1 MKPLDL
7 DQVPPG
13 AAGVP
18 GIPIVGWLLDGPQ
31 PEFTDIV
38 SVARQWMAD
47 GQRVSEVVRAQ
58 DCRGAPA
65 TGPGLILMRACGLAG
80 KRSGAERKQ

>member
-7 DQVPPG
+7 DQISPG
-13 AAGVP
+13 VARIPDA
-18 GIPIVGWLLDGPQ
+18 PIVGWLLDGPQ

-58 DCRGAPA
+58 DHQGTPM
-65 TGPGLILMRACGLAG
+65 TGPGRSVMRACAIAG
-80 KRSGAERKQ
+80 RR

>member
-7 DQVPPG
+7 DQVSPG
-13 AAGVP
+13 VAAIPSV
-18 GIPIVGWLLDGPQ
+18 PIVGWLLDGPQ
-31 PEFTDIV
+31 PEFTDVV

-58 DCRGAPA
+58 DYRGTPA
-65 TGPGLILMRACGLAG
+65 VGPGHILMRACAIAG
-80 KRSGAERKQ
+80 QR

>member
-7 DQVPPG
+7 DQISPG
-13 AAGVP
+13 VAGIP
-18 GIPIVGWLLDGPQ
+18 CAPIVGWLLDGPQ
-31 PEFTDIV
+31 PEFTDVV

-58 DCRGAPA
+58 DYQGTPITGSGRGV
-65 TGPGLILMRACGLAG
+65 MRACAIAG
-80 KRSGAERKQ
+80 RR

>member
-7 DQVPPG
+7 DQVSPAV
-13 AAGVP
+13 AAVP

-58 DCRGAPA
+58 DYRGTPA
-65 TGPGLILMRACGLAG
+65 AGPGLILMRACGIVG
-80 KRSGAERKQ
+80 QRSGAERKQ

>member
-7 DQVPPG
+7 EQVSPGVAGMPG
-13 AAGVP
+13 A
-18 GIPIVGWLLDGPQ
+18 PIVGWLLDGPQ
-31 PEFTDIV
+31 PEFTDVV

-58 DCRGAPA
+58 DYRGAPM
-65 TGPGLILMRACGLAG
+65 TGPGRSVARACAIAG
-80 KRSGAERKQ
+80 RR

>member
-7 DQVPPG
+7 DPISPG
-13 AAGVP
+13 VAGRP
-18 GIPIVGWLLDGPQ
+18 GVPIVGWLLDGPQ
-31 PEFTDIV
+31 PEFTDVV

-58 DCRGAPA
+58 DYRGTPV
-65 TGPGLILMRACGLAG
+65 TGPGHILMRACAIAG
-80 KRSGAERKQ
+80 QR

>member
-7 DQVPPG
+7 DQVSPG
-13 AAGVP
+13 VAAIPSV
-18 GIPIVGWLLDGPQ
+18 PIVGWLLDGPQ
-31 PEFTDIV
+31 PEFTDVV

-58 DCRGAPA
+58 DYRGTPA
-65 TGPGLILMRACGLAG
+65 AWPRHILMRACAIAG
-80 KRSGAERKQ
+80 QR

>member
-7 DQVPPG
+7 DQVSPG
-13 AAGVP
+13 VAGVP
-18 GIPIVGWLLDGPQ
+18 GVPIVGWLLDGPQ
-31 PEFTDIV
+31 PEFTDVV

-58 DCRGAPA
+58 DYRGTPRM
-65 TGPGLILMRACGLAG
+65 GPGCDMMRACPIAG
-80 KRSGAERKQ
+80 RC